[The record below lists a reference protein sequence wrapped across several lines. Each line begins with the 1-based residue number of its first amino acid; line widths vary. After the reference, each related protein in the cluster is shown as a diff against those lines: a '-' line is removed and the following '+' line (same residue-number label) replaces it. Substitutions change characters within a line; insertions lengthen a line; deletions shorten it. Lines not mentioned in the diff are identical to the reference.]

1 MNKSN
6 KKFADFMKF
15 VRSFL
20 IFYKDQELLD
30 TNPLIHRSHTNFG
43 PDRFSRFDVIED
55 RQLAKYKD
63 KKNITSRD
71 IWKYILHK
79 MKKKEEE
86 IKLNNFDNATFS

>member
-15 VRSFL
+15 VRAFL

-63 KKNITSRD
+63 IKILRHVIFGNIFCT
-71 IWKYILHK
+71 K
-79 MKKKEEE
+79 
-86 IKLNNFDNATFS
+86 